1 MRIDKIVVEDHGR
14 DRTIFL
20 GNTIPHEH
28 QNRLQLEVFRRVV
41 DASGKNGPRSTRSWA
56 SCDASDAGAGRPAV
70 G

>member
-1 MRIDKIVVEDHGR
+1 MRIDKIVVQEYGQ

-41 DASGKNGPRSTRSWA
+41 DPPGRRRASQYA
-56 SCDASDAGAGRPAV
+56 
-70 G
+70 